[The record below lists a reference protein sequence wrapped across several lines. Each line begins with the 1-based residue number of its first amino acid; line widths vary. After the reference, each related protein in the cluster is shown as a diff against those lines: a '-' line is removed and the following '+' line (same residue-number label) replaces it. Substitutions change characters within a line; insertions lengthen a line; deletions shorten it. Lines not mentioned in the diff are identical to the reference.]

1 MEKSTQT
8 AEVDSGL
15 VKLAMMTNVFFNNYQ
30 HEIKVKQFLY
40 IKQIMSSFLNNSR
53 NQRFYSQYM

>member
-1 MEKSTQT
+1 MEKSAQT

-30 HEIKVKQFLY
+30 HEIKVN
-40 IKQIMSSFLNNSR
+40 SSCTLNR
-53 NQRFYSQYM
+53 